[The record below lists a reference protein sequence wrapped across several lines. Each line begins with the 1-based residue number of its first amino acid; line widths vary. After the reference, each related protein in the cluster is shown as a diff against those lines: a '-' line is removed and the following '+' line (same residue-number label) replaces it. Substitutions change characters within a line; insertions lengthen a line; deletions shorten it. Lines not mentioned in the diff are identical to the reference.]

1 MSEDAVRGYATPS
14 GRPIAGG
21 KGWPIRGEVVGIAD
35 RQKMESVP
43 GYAVGYAD
51 APTHRVITTRVTCA
65 ANVPASR
72 FSILLLAPTFLSSA
86 RSLYAAV
93 SAEPDASIIS
103 ALFFSQAMASSV
115 SLNATLDPLAEN
127 ALPTVLVTTTA
138 TSSTTTDEG
147 RTQDAHDLRSPAA
160 EEPPRPQAG
169 PLPRKRGEI
178 GFDETLYSV
187 PLGGAQASSSSTS
200 LPERHPADREHAVS
214 SELSAPSVDQPPR
227 SPSRTESTNTASTA
241 GKRSIISFFKPK
253 RIPTFGGLRL
263 TTLAIF
269 FFQLALLAGT
279 LAGWVL
285 TIQRMQRSMAS
296 SSASSG
302 SGDGNTQVVLS
313 TTSAQIFVHVA
324 FGLVALAEIIFLER
338 TIFRLRAERYAYIHP
353 GEILPRSR
361 ARVSEEREMAIGF
374 APWNR
379 PPLPTYAAALAQ
391 SGVGTGD
398 VEDNIIAIPPP
409 PAYGNTR
416 GSTLLLRGF
425 LGDPLRAQRS
435 RSNGSMRSWV
445 SVGNERSRGDEQD
458 RPKSYMSTDP
468 EWEARCDADRAL
480 VLEET
485 LARLEDGNVRQGGG
499 AGGR

>member
-1 MSEDAVRGYATPS
+1 
-14 GRPIAGG
+14 
-21 KGWPIRGEVVGIAD
+21 
-35 RQKMESVP
+35 
-43 GYAVGYAD
+43 
-51 APTHRVITTRVTCA
+51 
-65 ANVPASR
+65 
-72 FSILLLAPTFLSSA
+72 
-86 RSLYAAV
+86 
-93 SAEPDASIIS
+93 
-103 ALFFSQAMASSV
+103 MASSV
-115 SLNATLDPLAEN
+115 SLNAALDPLAEN
-127 ALPTVLVTTTA
+127 ALPTVLVTPTA
-138 TSSTTTDEG
+138 TSSTATDED
-147 RTQDAHDLRSPAA
+147 RTQDGHTLRSPAA

-178 GFDETLYSV
+178 GFDEGPYSIQV
-187 PLGGAQASSSSTS
+187 EGDQASSSSTS
-200 LPERHPADREHAVS
+200 LPERHPADRQYAS
-214 SELSAPSVDQPPR
+214 SSDLNAPVADHPPR

-263 TTLAIF
+263 TTLAVF
-269 FFQLALLAGT
+269 FFQLALFAST

-285 TIQRMQRSMAS
+285 TIQRMQKSMAS
-296 SSASSG
+296 SASSS
-302 SGDGNTQVVLS
+302 SGDGNMQTVLS

-324 FGLVALAEIIFLER
+324 FGIVALAEIIFLER
-338 TIFRLRAERYAYIHP
+338 TIFRLRAERYAYVNP
-353 GEILPRSR
+353 GGILPRSR
-361 ARVSEEREMAIGF
+361 PRVSEEREMAIAF

-425 LGDPLRAQRS
+425 LTDALRAQRP
-435 RSNGSMRSWV
+435 RSDGSMRSWV
-445 SVGNERSRGDEQD
+445 SVRSERRSRPARAGAADEQD

-468 EWEARCDADRAL
+468 EWDARCDADRAL

-485 LARLEDGNVRQGGG
+485 LARLEDGNNRQNAA
-499 AGGR
+499 AGRR